1 MSNLLSYESILK
13 DRNNFRK
20 AGSKN
25 GNEFNLFDTPGS
37 KFFKLFFYFNN
48 GDVDGLLGETNSGG
62 LLTPTWSIEGAS
74 NEKNLHQYNSA
85 WSYLKLNCEDD
96 RAELLQQ
103 FVGLLSNIS
112 SESPW
117 YFSEIS
123 GVDEA
128 LNRKQITE
136 NVIKIDEQRLK
147 ISIKCLPDSFD
158 DRIGT
163 LLDLYRSVVWDWISK
178 REILPSNLKKFD
190 MGLFIFE
197 EPTLPFTHKKGSIE
211 DFDYATISLSD
222 ISSNN
227 HLFSYKYIEF
237 HNCEIDYNSSKGG
250 VSTLNNTTGIN
261 PEYTIDIYFDD
272 CMEMRYNEFLL
283 KTIGDLIQL
292 EHQNS
297 SSNDLIDYYQMSEDE
312 LKSYWETQNIK
323 DAERRSKVEKFEGYP
338 KYENKSGAM
347 YQLAGTAENI
357 ATGLFKKAILGNL
370 FTFSLTRLGDQINS
384 LMNGDI
390 WTVARGV
397 DEYIRDA
404 KQRNENQLPVGHSL
418 FSKPKKILPTVQRIG
433 NMNSSKTI
441 ANNI

>member
-1 MSNLLSYESILK
+1 MSNLLSYESILR
-13 DRNNFRK
+13 DRDNFRK

-62 LLTPTWSIEGAS
+62 LLTPTWRLDDAS

-85 WSYLKLNCEDD
+85 WSYLKLNCEDE

-103 FVGLLSNIS
+103 FVSLLSNIS

-136 NVIKIDEQRLK
+136 NVVKIDEQRLK

-178 REILPSNLKKFD
+178 REILPSNLRKFD
-190 MGLFIFE
+190 MGMFIFE

-211 DFDYATISLSD
+211 DFDHAVISLSNTG
-222 ISSNN
+222 SND

-272 CMEMRYNEFLL
+272 CMEIRYNEFLL

-297 SSNDLIDYYQMSEDE
+297 SSNDLIDYYENNNE
-312 LKSYWETQNIK
+312 TKKSTSDDSQFK
-323 DAERRSKVEKFEGYP
+323 KLDGYP
-338 KYENKSGAM
+338 KYENKSGVM

-357 ATGLFKKAILGNL
+357 VSGLLKKAVLGNL
-370 FTFSLTRLGDQINS
+370 FTFSLTRLGDQANA
-384 LMNGDI
+384 LLNGDI

-397 DEYIRDA
+397 SEYIKDA
-404 KQRNENQLPVGHSL
+404 NQRKENQLPTGHSL

>member
-1 MSNLLSYESILK
+1 MSNLLSYESILR
-13 DRNNFRK
+13 DRDNFRK
-20 AGSKN
+20 AGTKD

-62 LLTPTWSIEGAS
+62 LLTPTWSIEGTS

-85 WSYLKLNCEDD
+85 WSYLKLNCEDE

-163 LLDLYRSVVWDWISK
+163 LLDLYRSIVWDWVSK

-197 EPTLPFTHKKGSIE
+197 EPTLPFTHKKGSPN
-211 DFDYATISLSD
+211 DFDHAVISLSD
-222 ISSNN
+222 VGSNN

-237 HNCEIDYNSSKGG
+237 HNCEIDYNSSKSGM
-250 VSTLNNTTGIN
+250 STINNATGIN

-272 CMEMRYNEFLL
+272 CMEIRYNEFLL

-292 EHQNS
+292 EHQSS
-297 SSNDLIDYYQMSEDE
+297 SSNDLIDYYEMSEDE
-312 LKSYWETQNIK
+312 LKSYWESKNIK
-323 DAERRSKVEKFEGYP
+323 DIERRSKVEKFEGYP
-338 KYENKSGAM
+338 KYENKSGGL
-347 YQLAGTAENI
+347 YQLMGTAENI

-404 KQRNENQLPVGHSL
+404 RQRNENQLPVGHSL

>member
-1 MSNLLSYESILK
+1 MSNLLSYESILR

-20 AGSKN
+20 AGAKN

-62 LLTPTWSIEGAS
+62 LLTPTWKLDGAS

-85 WSYLKLNCEDD
+85 WSYLKLNCEDE

-103 FVGLLSNIS
+103 FVSLLSNIS

-136 NVIKIDEQRLK
+136 NIIKIDEQRLK

-178 REILPSNLKKFD
+178 REILPSNLRKFD
-190 MGLFIFE
+190 MGMFIFE

-211 DFDYATISLSD
+211 DFDHAVISLSNTG
-222 ISSNN
+222 SND

-272 CMEMRYNEFLL
+272 CMEIRYNEFLL

-297 SSNDLIDYYQMSEDE
+297 SSNDLIDYY
-312 LKSYWETQNIK
+312 
-323 DAERRSKVEKFEGYP
+323 
-338 KYENKSGAM
+338 ENKSGMM

-370 FTFSLTRLGDQINS
+370 FTFSLTRLGDQANA

-390 WTVARGV
+390 WTVARGAS
-397 DEYIRDA
+397 EYIRDA
-404 KQRNENQLPVGHSL
+404 KQRKENQLPAGHSL